1 MENGNNRPENTTR
14 LQKNRHRHHTRR
26 LGREDV
32 GEVCR
37 YQNGA
42 TLEKYINDKMNM
54 NKGLKSI

>member
-1 MENGNNRPENTTR
+1 
-14 LQKNRHRHHTRR
+14 